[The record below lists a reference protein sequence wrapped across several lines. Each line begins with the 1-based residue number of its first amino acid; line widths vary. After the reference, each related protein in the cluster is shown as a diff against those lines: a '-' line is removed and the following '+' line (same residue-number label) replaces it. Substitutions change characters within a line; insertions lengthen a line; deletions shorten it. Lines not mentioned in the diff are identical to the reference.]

1 MKILV
6 IGGSGFIGP
15 FIVRELVK
23 QGHEVAVLHRGNA
36 KFVPPGT
43 VQRILSDR
51 KNLGAH
57 RKKFEQLAADA
68 VIDMILSDERQAKD
82 LMENFRGVT
91 ARVVALSSQ
100 DVYRA
105 YGVLLGSEPGPP
117 QPIPLTEES
126 EVRTK
131 LHPYKP
137 EQMRMVR
144 TAFSWITDDYD
155 KIPVERT
162 VLNDPQLTGTVVRL
176 PMVYGPGDPL
186 HRLFPAIKR
195 IADGRPAILLEAKY
209 GSLRL
214 PRGYV
219 ENVAAAV
226 VLAATSPKAAG
237 RIYNIAMQEHF
248 SELAWAQKIGQ
259 AMGWKGAV
267 ISVPQDQAPAHI
279 QTSMNTDQDWVVSSD
294 RIRNELGFVDP
305 VPLDVALARTIRWE
319 RANPP
324 AVNPAQFDYAAE
336 DALLEQLRS
345 QGAGSEMI

>member
-15 FIVRELVK
+15 FVVRELVK
-23 QGHEVAVLHRGNA
+23 QGHEVTVVHRGNA
-36 KFVPPGT
+36 KFVPAGS

-57 RKKFEQLAADA
+57 RKKFEGLAAGA

-117 QPIPLTEES
+117 QPTPLTEES

-162 VLNDPQLTGTVVRL
+162 VLNDPQLPGTVVRL

-186 HRLFPAIKR
+186 HRLFPIIKR
-195 IADGRPAILLEAKY
+195 IVDGRPAILLEAKH

-248 SELAWAQKIGQ
+248 SELEWAQKIGQ

-267 ISVPQDQAPAHI
+267 ISVPHDRAPAHI
-279 QTSMNTDQDWVVSSD
+279 QTSMNTDQDWVVSSA
-294 RIRNELGFVDP
+294 RIREELGFVDP
-305 VPLDVALARTIRWE
+305 VPLDVALARTIEWE

-336 DALLEQLRS
+336 DAVLEQLRS
-345 QGAGSEMI
+345 QIIDQK

>member
-23 QGHEVAVLHRGNA
+23 QGHEAAVLHRGNA
-36 KFVPPGT
+36 KFVPPGS

-51 KNLGAH
+51 KNLGVH
-57 RKKFEQLAADA
+57 RKKFERLAADA
-68 VIDMILSDERQAKD
+68 VIDVILSDERQAKD

-91 ARVVALSSQ
+91 ARLVALSSQ

-105 YGVLLGSEPGPP
+105 YGVLLGTEPGPP
-117 QPIPLTEES
+117 QPTPLTEES
-126 EVRTK
+126 ELRTK
-131 LHPYKP
+131 LHPYTP
-137 EQMRMVR
+137 EQLRMAQA
-144 TAFSWITDDYD
+144 AFRWITDDYD

-162 VLNDPQLTGTVVRL
+162 VLNDPRLPGTVVRL

-186 HRLFPAIKR
+186 HRLFPTIKR
-195 IADGRPAILLEAKY
+195 IVDGRSAILLEAKH

-237 RIYNIAMQEHF
+237 RIYNIAMQEPL
-248 SELAWAQKIGQ
+248 SEMEWGQKIGQ
-259 AMGWKGAV
+259 AMGWKGQF
-267 ISVPQDQAPAHI
+267 ISVPKDQAPKHI
-279 QTSMNTDQDWVVSSD
+279 QTLMNTDQDWVVSSA
-294 RIRNELGFVDP
+294 RIREELGFVDP
-305 VPLDVALARTIRWE
+305 VPLDLALARSIEWE

-336 DALLEQLRS
+336 DAVLEQLRG
-345 QGAGSEMI
+345 QRVDQK